1 MIYIENIYVCMLA
14 PLLVASFCTDKE
26 HRKSLIFLM
35 CGMTTCL
42 LSAYVNFFFAQ
53 MYQTT
58 IGNAT
63 VEIAPLV
70 EEGMKILP
78 ILFYL
83 LVFEPKNKNILGGI
97 LMVAVGFAT
106 FENICYLVEHG
117 AEDLQFLLMRGF
129 GTGAMHIVCG
139 AIVGYGLLFTW
150 KYRWLHILGTFGV
163 VCIAIIYHGEYNL
176 LVSSGAIGQIIG
188 VCMPIVT
195 ILVMLLVLRPKLNQN
210 I

>member
-1 MIYIENIYVCMLA
+1 MIYVENIYVCMLA
-14 PLLVASFCTDKE
+14 PLFVASFCSDKE
-26 HRKSLIFLM
+26 HRKSLIFVM
-35 CGMTTCL
+35 CGMTACL
-42 LSAYVNFFFAQ
+42 LSAYVNFFLAQ

-58 IGNAT
+58 ITNAT

-70 EEGMKILP
+70 EEGMKLLP
-78 ILFYL
+78 VLFYL
-83 LVFEPKNKNILGGI
+83 LVFEPKNKNILGAI

-117 AEDLQFLLMRGF
+117 AKDLNYLLMRGF

-150 KYRWLHILGTFGV
+150 KHRWLHILGAFGV
-163 VCIAIIYHGEYNL
+163 FCIAVTYHGEYNL
-176 LVSSGAIGQIIG
+176 LVSGGTIGQIIG
-188 VCMPIVT
+188 LCMPVVT
-195 ILVMLLVLRPKLNQN
+195 IIVMKLIIRRKVNQK